1 MAKRFT
7 AVIIIFNAIMGVF
20 LFLSSQLVLLDLR
33 GLIIQRVG
41 ISFIYTRVNPSD
53 FPPNV
58 FVDTAP
64 QTNFPFFVFLLS
76 LIVNVCFLIILQRS
90 KEAKQTPS

>member
-1 MAKRFT
+1 MANRFT
-7 AVIIIFNAIMGVF
+7 AIIIVFNAIMGLF
-20 LFLSSQLVLLDLR
+20 LFLSNQLVLLDLR
-33 GLIIQRVG
+33 GLIIQQVG

-58 FVDTAP
+58 NIDTAP
-64 QTNFPFFVFLLS
+64 QTNFPFYVFLLS

-90 KEAKQTPS
+90 KETKQNPS